1 MPSDVMHKIF
11 KCCGSI
17 MSQYHQSH
25 VLEETT
31 SRDTYVISES
41 FTLCIISHEVHFH
54 IFKKTLSAVRSR
66 TLQCECWDI
75 ISALVAGLTGRIIS
89 APLTP
94 IICYLSSD
102 LLSLF

>member
-31 SRDTYVISES
+31 SHDTYVISES

-66 TLQCECWDI
+66 TLQCERWDI
-75 ISALVAGLTGRIIS
+75 ISALVAGWTGCIIS

-94 IICYLSSD
+94 YYMLS
-102 LLSLF
+102 FF